1 MLLLLL
7 LPTLTKLAAADLPL
21 LLPITLLQT
30 SRGGRWTPGKGHH
43 CPGKEVV
50 VVHE

>member
-1 MLLLLL
+1 MCLHESKVRLQLGQLFFAV
-7 LPTLTKLAAADLPL
+7 AAVSQPK
-21 LLPITLLQT
+21 T